1 MPLLET
7 SQVTEATKLDLNGV
21 YIIVGFLIIS
31 NIGTIVTT
39 VIALVKGVY
48 RFAEVAGMAKALHQR
63 VDRLEKVID
72 KLLSTDD

>member
-1 MPLLET
+1 MFDVPQI
-7 SQVTEATKLDLNGV
+7 SEASKIDLSGV

-48 RFAEVAGMAKALHQR
+48 RFAEVAGAVRALHQR
-63 VDRLEKVID
+63 VDRLEKVLD
-72 KLLSTDD
+72 KLLSKDDD